1 MRHGASGWHPLV
13 SSPEPVPSTQPRKP
27 RQTWT
32 LPPEDVEELRKLAA
46 LHHRTPS
53 GELAMALK
61 AWIKQHKKELSE

>member
-1 MRHGASGWHPLV
+1 MTP
-13 SSPEPVPSTQPRKP
+13 PPPRKP

-32 LPPEDVEELRKLAA
+32 LPLEDVESLRRLAE

-61 AWIKQHKKELSE
+61 AWLAQHKDELAQ